1 MEINE
6 NGKKNSESVGY
17 NKSSFKRDII
27 AMQVYLRK
35 QEKSKAT

>member
-1 MEINE
+1 ME
-6 NGKKNSESVGY
+6 KKNSESVGY
-17 NKSSFKRDII
+17 NKSSFKRDFI